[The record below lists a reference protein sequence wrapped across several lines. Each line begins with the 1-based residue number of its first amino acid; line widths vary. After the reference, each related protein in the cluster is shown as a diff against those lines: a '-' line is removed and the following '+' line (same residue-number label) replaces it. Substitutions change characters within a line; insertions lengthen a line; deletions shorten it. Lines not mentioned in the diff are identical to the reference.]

1 MPGEIVNN
9 CIPKETFPKEIF
21 PKSPQDLDD
30 KIKKIKEV
38 LRGDRSLDPVIENKT
53 GPIVFDGARTEQK
66 ELKLDTEAG
75 KVYADGGRE
84 TPASTDANEK
94 KDYRG
99 GSYGELK
106 EAGYGWPDHEVHH
119 MPADSASELPRDD
132 GPAIVMDYEDHRQT
146 ASCGLSKEAAEY
158 RQAQRDLIA
167 EGKFMEA
174 QQMDIDD
181 IHEKFGDK
189 YDKAI
194 AEAQE
199 HAKKLK
205 EEGRV

>member
-1 MPGEIVNN
+1 MPGEIANN
-9 CIPKETFPKEIF
+9 CFPKETKI
-21 PKSPQDLDD
+21 PQDLDD
-30 KIKKIKEV
+30 KIKIIKYV
-38 LRGDRSLDPVIENKT
+38 LSGETKT
-53 GPIVFDGARTEQK
+53 GPIVFGDTRIEQRI
-66 ELKLDTEAG
+66 LKLDTEAW
-75 KVYADGGRE
+75 KQYADCGRE
-84 TPASTDANEK
+84 TPALADVNEK
-94 KDYRG
+94 NDYRG

-106 EAGYGWPDHEVHH
+106 EEGYGWPDHEVHH
-119 MPADSASELPRDD
+119 MPADSASELPRED

-146 ASCGLSKEAAEY
+146 ASYGFSKEAAEY
-158 RQAQRDLIA
+158 RQTQRDLIA

-181 IHEKFGDK
+181 IHEKFDDK

-199 HAKKLK
+199 HARKLK

>member
-1 MPGEIVNN
+1 MTGEIAKNFL
-9 CIPKETFPKEIF
+9 PKETFPK
-21 PKSPQDLDD
+21 SPQDMDD
-30 KIKKIKEV
+30 KIKKIKDV
-38 LRGDRSLDPVIENKT
+38 LSGNKSMDPRQYIDAGKKAE
-53 GPIVFDGARTEQK
+53 PIVFNDSRTDQK
-66 ELKLDTEAG
+66 ILDLDTEAW
-75 KVYADGGRE
+75 KQYADGGRE
-84 TPASTDANEK
+84 TPALADANEK

-158 RQAQRDLIA
+158 RQTQRDLVA
-167 EGKFMEA
+167 EGKYMEA
-174 QQMDIDD
+174 FQMDVDD

-189 YDKAI
+189 YDNAI
-194 AEAQE
+194 AEARE
-199 HAKKLK
+199 HAIKLK
-205 EEGRV
+205 EEGHV